1 MSRSTPVG
9 RPGAVATL
17 GGMASLSFQGET
29 HDEIVLKV
37 KRWLQSTGE
46 GAADTRLTPV
56 EAVERGAELTK
67 DALRVLA
74 AVAPAPMASSEVVKT
89 LTTMGYKA
97 TDQTRDAVVAGLDSL
112 DQLTGGGVVQRAED
126 ATSAVMWQMSAAV
139 AKQLLKSLRTPPG

>member
-1 MSRSTPVG
+1 
-9 RPGAVATL
+9 
-17 GGMASLSFQGET
+17 MASLSFQGET

-37 KRWLQSTGE
+37 KRWLQSAE
-46 GAADTRLTPV
+46 GHKAESRLTPV

-74 AVAPAPMASSEVVKT
+74 AAAPAPMASSEVVKT

-112 DQLTGGGVVQRAED
+112 DQVTGGGVVQRAED
-126 ATSAVMWQMSAAV
+126 ATSAVVWQMSAAV

>member
-1 MSRSTPVG
+1 
-9 RPGAVATL
+9 
-17 GGMASLSFQGET
+17 MASLSFEGET

-37 KRWLQSTGE
+37 KRWLQSAEE
-46 GAADTRLTPV
+46 GPSAYTRLTPV

-126 ATSAVMWQMSAAV
+126 ATSAVVWQMSAAV
-139 AKQLLKSLRTPPG
+139 AKQLLKSMRTPSR

>member
-1 MSRSTPVG
+1 
-9 RPGAVATL
+9 
-17 GGMASLSFQGET
+17 MAFEGET

-37 KRWLQSTGE
+37 KRWLLSAE
-46 GAADTRLTPV
+46 GGTADTRLSPV

-74 AVAPAPMASSEVVKT
+74 AAAPAPMASNEVVKT

-97 TDQTRDAVVAGLDSL
+97 TDQTRDAVIAGLDSL
-112 DQLTGGGVVQRAED
+112 DQLTGGGVVARAED

-139 AKQLLKSLRTPPG
+139 AKQLLKSLRTPPR

>member
-1 MSRSTPVG
+1 
-9 RPGAVATL
+9 
-17 GGMASLSFQGET
+17 MASLSFQGET

-37 KRWLQSTGE
+37 KRWLQSAE
-46 GAADTRLTPV
+46 GQRSESRLTPV

-74 AVAPAPMASSEVVKT
+74 AAAPAPMASSEVVKT

-139 AKQLLKSLRTPPG
+139 AKQLLKSLRTPPA

>member
-1 MSRSTPVG
+1 
-9 RPGAVATL
+9 
-17 GGMASLSFQGET
+17 MASLSFEGET

-37 KRWLQSTGE
+37 KRWLLSAE
-46 GAADTRLTPV
+46 GGTDDARLSPV

-74 AVAPAPMASSEVVKT
+74 AAAPAPMASNEVVKT

-97 TDQTRDAVVAGLDSL
+97 TDQTRDAVIAGLDAL
-112 DQLTGGGVVQRAED
+112 EQLTGGGVVARAED

-139 AKQLLKSLRTPPG
+139 AKQLLQSLRTPPR

>member
-1 MSRSTPVG
+1 
-9 RPGAVATL
+9 
-17 GGMASLSFQGET
+17 MASLSFEGET

-37 KRWLQSTGE
+37 KRWLQSAE
-46 GAADTRLTPV
+46 GDSPDARLTPV

-74 AVAPAPMASSEVVKT
+74 AAAPAPMASSEVIKT

-112 DQLTGGGVVQRAED
+112 EQLTGGGVIQRAED
-126 ATSAVMWQMSAAV
+126 ATSAVVWQMSGAV
-139 AKQLLKSLRTPPG
+139 AKQLLKSLRNPPR